1 MLGKQGWKLQTE
13 QDTIVTRI
21 YKAKYFPKTD
31 FLGGHLGHN
40 PSFIWCSIFAS
51 QVLVR
56 DGQRWHVGNGSSIN
70 VWKAPWLR
78 SLENSFVSSPCVHG
92 MENLRV
98 MDLMD
103 SVAARWNWE
112 VINTVFNERDRAE
125 IRKILPSSQE
135 AEDELI

>member
-78 SLENSFVSSPCVHG
+78 SLENSFVSKSLCAWYVEFEG
-92 MENLRV
+92 YGFNGFGGSKMELGGHQH
-98 MDLMD
+98 
-103 SVAARWNWE
+103 S
-112 VINTVFNERDRAE
+112 F
-125 IRKILPSSQE
+125 Q
-135 AEDELI
+135 